1 MPHDELFASL
11 KRQIEQMVKINKE
24 NSESS

>member
-11 KRQIEQMVKINKE
+11 KRQIEQMVKTNKE
-24 NSESS
+24 NSKST